1 MLDYEILSYKV
12 QYFVK
17 ETEKTIECLFETK
30 KHSERLFET
39 EEGAI
44 EFIKNNRDQWKYYR
58 LIQYQTAI
66 IDF

>member
-12 QYFVK
+12 QYFIK
-17 ETEKTIECLFETK
+17 ETERRVERLFETE
-30 KHSERLFET
+30 KHSERLFYT
-39 EEGAI
+39 EEDAI
-44 EFIKNNRDQWKYYR
+44 EFIKNNRDQWKCYR